1 MPLGVI
7 QVDGQHAPGTV
18 LLINQTAGDGFLQE
32 KHDTGKNT
40 NVILVPQPSNSPN
53 DPLNWP
59 QWKKNLAYAVIFANS
74 IIYAS
79 IPAPLIAPSTVLL
92 SQSLGRSIKD
102 VSMLTAYQ
110 LLLCACYGPI
120 ASALA
125 HKYGKRPQFIFGAV
139 MGMVGTI
146 VCCTTTYSYRVLL
159 AGRIIQGVGS
169 SVFESLSMAVIG
181 DLFFVHERSFRASL
195 LVMTWTCIISLVSI
209 LGGLITEEL
218 GWRYVF
224 LIHLPFT
231 IVGVI
236 ATFLLLP
243 ETQYQSDPDDIAG
256 APEETQVED
265 KGRNEISH
273 EHDEL
278 PDRENGGVPSSSTE
292 MKKTFV
298 QELAIYSRTFSDTN
312 LFKLVFAPFGV
323 LLNPAVI
330 WLTIV
335 GSVCIALYVALSYIL
350 AQIWSPPPY
359 NLNARQNGTF
369 YVGALIGGLLS
380 STVSPW
386 VGDIITT
393 KMTKWNQG
401 VYEPEFRI
409 PMIIF
414 ATLFCGIGWFVFMW
428 DLDNPTPHGYYLG
441 AFCHGCLCAGTTI
454 GMTVANLYILDA
466 FRESSTEIFVL
477 AMASKNFLFYGFS
490 EFINDW
496 TERQGPSEV
505 LRVFGIV
512 TMCIMATSL
521 VLCKFD

>member
-1 MPLGVI
+1 MPLGII
-7 QVDGQHAPGTV
+7 QVDGQHAPGTF
-18 LLINQTAGDGFLQE
+18 LLINQTAGDDLFQT
-32 KHDTGKNT
+32 KHDTSKKAD
-40 NVILVPQPSNSPN
+40 VILVPQPSDSPN

-59 QWKKNLAYAVIFANS
+59 PWKKNLAYAVIFANS

-110 LLLCACYGPI
+110 LLVCACYGPI

-139 MGMVGTI
+139 MGLVGTI
-146 VCCTTTYSYRVLL
+146 VCCTTTHSYSVLL
-159 AGRIIQGVGS
+159 AGRIIQGIGS

-181 DLFFVHERSFRASL
+181 DL
-195 LVMTWTCIISLVSI
+195 
-209 LGGLITEEL
+209 
-218 GWRYVF
+218 
-224 LIHLPFT
+224 
-231 IVGVI
+231 
-236 ATFLLLP
+236 
-243 ETQYQSDPDDIAG
+243 
-256 APEETQVED
+256 
-265 KGRNEISH
+265 
-273 EHDEL
+273 
-278 PDRENGGVPSSSTE
+278 
-292 MKKTFV
+292 
-298 QELAIYSRTFSDTN
+298 RTFSDTN

-330 WLTIV
+330 WFTIV

-386 VGDIITT
+386 VGDIIAS
-393 KMTKWNQG
+393 KMTKWNKG

-454 GMTVANLYILDA
+454 GMTVASLYALSFLTLVGCDSDSC
-466 FRESSTEIFVL
+466 RESSTEIFVL

-496 TERQGPSEV
+496 TERNGPHEV
-505 LRVFGIV
+505 LRTFGIV

-521 VLCKFD
+521 VLYIFGKVNRCFMHKVGLMNKLMGYQY